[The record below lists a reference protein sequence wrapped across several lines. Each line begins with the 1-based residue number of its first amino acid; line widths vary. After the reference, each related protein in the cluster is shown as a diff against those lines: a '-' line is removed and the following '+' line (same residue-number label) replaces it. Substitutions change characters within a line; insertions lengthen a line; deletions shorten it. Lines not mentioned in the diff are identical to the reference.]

1 MNKLAKRKS
10 VFLISFIL
18 ISVSCST
25 TNVTEEAVYESVVS
39 SVEVS
44 VNDDKNKADEV
55 YDYSS
60 KAIMANAV
68 VYFDFD
74 QYTLSSKSIQTLRSI
89 AQVMEDNK
97 DLEITVSGHAD
108 ERGTREYN
116 LALGQR
122 RGEAVRDY
130 LLLNGINK
138 NRITV
143 KSYGEEYPLV
153 KGSNES
159 SWAKNRR
166 AEIN

>member
-1 MNKLAKRKS
+1 MKKLVFNKNI
-10 VFLISFIL
+10 VFFSFVL
-18 ISVSCST
+18 FVVSCST
-25 TNVTEEAVYESVVS
+25 TNVSEEAVYDSVVS

-44 VNDDKNKADEV
+44 VQDNAVSASEE
-55 YDYSS
+55 YSS
-60 KAIMANAV
+60 KPIMANAV

-74 QYTLSSKSIQTLRSI
+74 KYSLTSKSIQTLRSI
-89 AQVMEDNK
+89 VEVMNDNT
-97 DLEITVSGHAD
+97 DIEISISGHAD

-130 LLLNGINK
+130 LMLNGISK
-138 NRITV
+138 KRISV
-143 KSYGEEYPLV
+143 KSFGEEYPLV
-153 KGSNES
+153 KGSNEA

>member
-1 MNKLAKRKS
+1 MNKLAKKKS
-10 VFLISFIL
+10 IFLISFIL

-25 TNVTEEAVYESVVS
+25 TNVTEEAVYDSVVS

-130 LLLNGINK
+130 LLLNGISK